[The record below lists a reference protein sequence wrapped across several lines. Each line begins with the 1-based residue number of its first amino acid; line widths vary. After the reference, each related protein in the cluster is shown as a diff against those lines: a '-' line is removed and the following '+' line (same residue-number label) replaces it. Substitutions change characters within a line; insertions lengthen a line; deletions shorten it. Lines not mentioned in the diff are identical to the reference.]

1 MVVAVCALA
10 TVGLVW
16 TRGVLKQA
24 SWFDSS
30 GNVQAVGEGIL
41 LIPSIDDRA
50 VFLVSEGIALKRVEK
65 KFQIVNRGESRQH
78 IKIVKTSCGCA
89 QATLPKPCI
98 DPGEELPF
106 SVFLTAPRQGGERTA
121 TVELECLGVTSRKV
135 VVRASATFL
144 NDAWVEPDNLRLDTT
159 GGGRQ
164 TATVHA
170 RRRIDANGSEISFP
184 SIQSESCPPWLI
196 CHIPT
201 QVTGRRAN
209 EGIEEFEWSVDVAMN
224 ARSEIADEE
233 FGRLVFTIGQLGTAH
248 VSCWGD
254 YRTGVV
260 IAPAKVNLTSIRV
273 GETVCRRFVL
283 RARDSQ
289 PFELSSVTCPNPD
302 VRLTFKTAD
311 ARNVH
316 IVEAHVTPS
325 QSGEFSYPLNFST
338 THPASPLVSTTI
350 GVNAMNANCYKDER

>member
-1 MVVAVCALA
+1 MPFECSL
-10 TVGLVW
+10 
-16 TRGVLKQA
+16 
-24 SWFDSS
+24 
-30 GNVQAVGEGIL
+30 IL
-41 LIPSIDDRA
+41 
-50 VFLVSEGIALKRVEK
+50 G
-65 KFQIVNRGESRQH
+65 
-78 IKIVKTSCGCA
+78 
-89 QATLPKPCI
+89 
-98 DPGEELPF
+98 
-106 SVFLTAPRQGGERTA
+106 
-121 TVELECLGVTSRKV
+121 
-135 VVRASATFL
+135 
-144 NDAWVEPDNLRLDTT
+144 
-159 GGGRQ
+159 
-164 TATVHA
+164 
-170 RRRIDANGSEISFP
+170 
-184 SIQSESCPPWLI
+184 
-196 CHIPT
+196 
-201 QVTGRRAN
+201 
-209 EGIEEFEWSVDVAMN
+209 
-224 ARSEIADEE
+224 
-233 FGRLVFTIGQLGTAH
+233 LVFTIGQLGTAH